1 MMNYNYDVLN
11 NTLTVSEKF
20 LKAAGKYNSAEYNVV
35 KQLRADNPAMQIVV
49 EKKQKSAQKNLTFKQ
64 MEGFMNVVDADKLP
78 LFEKVKAISRVQP
91 SPYHYV
97 KTWFENQFPHYTEQI
112 TMDENGKV
120 QFVKKDEAKASAPAP
135 ADGHGETAG
144 EENAEAEVLPIAET
158 GVNENEAAEK
168 MSA

>member
-20 LKAAGKYNSAEYNVV
+20 LKNAGKYNSAEYNVV

-64 MEGFMNVVDADKLP
+64 MEGFMKVVDADKLP

-97 KTWFENQFPHYTEQI
+97 KTWFEKQFPHYNEQVEF
-112 TMDENGKV
+112 DEDGKMT
-120 QFVKKDEAKASAPAP
+120 FATKKEANAAAGDDAAKAEVEEHDEPAALP
-135 ADGHGETAG
+135 T
-144 EENAEAEVLPIAET
+144 AEA
-158 GVNENEAAEK
+158 GVNEDDVDSVA
-168 MSA
+168 